1 MEDRELKSG
10 KTLLSFDL
18 YDGTSTLTCKAF
30 LEKGKAK
37 KIIKRMGSVN
47 GIKIEVNSQMDSFS
61 GEITVM

>member
-1 MEDRELKSG
+1 MNITAPLAKVSELGPEDGAVSLDGEIIFMEDRELKSG

-37 KIIKRMGSVN
+37 K
-47 GIKIEVNSQMDSFS
+47 
-61 GEITVM
+61 